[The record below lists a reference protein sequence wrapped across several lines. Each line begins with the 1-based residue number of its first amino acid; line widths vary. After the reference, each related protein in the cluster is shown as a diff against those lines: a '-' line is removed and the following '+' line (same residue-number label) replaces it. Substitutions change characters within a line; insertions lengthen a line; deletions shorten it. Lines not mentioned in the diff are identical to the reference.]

1 MLILVTGTSSGIGR
15 GLAERL
21 VKGGHTVLGCSRRP
35 GRISLEGYKHFQVD
49 LTSPEQVQEMF
60 AAIREEQG
68 LLDALINNAGA
79 ALMNPFLL
87 TPDSAI
93 ERLFEINVFAMFR
106 CSREAAKLLRHSGH
120 ETPSILNLSTVAVPW
135 SIPGQS
141 AYASSKSA
149 VEQATRSLSQ
159 ELGPMNIRVNTIG
172 LPPVR
177 TAMTRSVDAAKV
189 AALIERQAIRRMCTI
204 DDILGPVE
212 FFLSPAARFV
222 TGETL
227 FLGGVC

>member
-35 GRISLEGYKHFQVD
+35 SRTTLEGYKHFEVD
-49 LTSPEQVQEMF
+49 LTSPDQVQEMF
-60 AAIREEQG
+60 AAIREEHG

-93 ERLFEINVFAMFR
+93 ERLFEINVFALFR
-106 CSREAAKLLRHSGH
+106 CTREAAKLLRHSAH

-141 AYASSKSA
+141 VYAASKSA
-149 VEQATRSLSQ
+149 VEQATRTLSQ
-159 ELGPMNIRVNTIG
+159 ELGPLNIRVNTLG

-177 TAMTRSVDAAKV
+177 TAMTRSVDPAKI